1 MTRMRISPALALIL
15 PLLLW
20 GNPAANSQ
28 SRQEKKIVVEPKS
41 PRQGWLGVGIR
52 DMTKEEA
59 KDLQV
64 AAEEGALVT
73 DVTPDSP
80 ADKGG
85 IKKDD
90 IIVEFNGRAIYDG
103 DDLMKAVRRTKPGT
117 AAAVVVERKDGKKT
131 VQVTVG
137 KQKRGTWNLAFGA
150 PAPPLT
156 RKLRFFHST
165 QTSGMQLMDLNP
177 QLGEYFGAPDGKG
190 VLVEEVEKESEGAR
204 AGFKAGDV
212 ILRIGDEKIE
222 DLGDVADALEDLKEG
237 EKAPVEILRKGAR
250 QTLSLTIEDNDIS
263 GTGPLPP
270 GEGRALRKSLETLRE
285 NLGKIREEYGPQLR
299 ETMRELKRE
308 LRQKGNR
315 ERLELEHLRSLYSLP
330 STTI

>member
-1 MTRMRISPALALIL
+1 MARMRMSPALALIL

-20 GNPAANSQ
+20 GNSPANAQ
-28 SRQEKKIVVEPKS
+28 SRQEKKVIVEPKS

-52 DMTKEEA
+52 DMTKEQA

-64 AAEEGALVT
+64 TAEEGALVT

-90 IIVEFNGRAIYDG
+90 VIVEFNGRAIYDG

-117 AAAVVVERKDGKKT
+117 AAAVVVERKDGKKNI
-131 VQVTVG
+131 QVTVG

-150 PAPPLT
+150 PPLT
-156 RKLRFFHST
+156 RRLHFFHST
-165 QTSGMQLMDLNP
+165 RTGGLQLMDLNP
-177 QLGEYFGAPDGKG
+177 QLGEYFGTPEGKG
-190 VLVEEVEKESEGAR
+190 VLVEEVEKESEGAK

-222 DLGDVADALEDLKEG
+222 DLSDVTDALEDLKEG
-237 EKAPVEILRKGAR
+237 EKAPVEVLRKGSR
-250 QTLSLTIEDNDIS
+250 QTLSLTIEEDEIS

-270 GEGRALRKSLETLRE
+270 GTDRALRKSLETMRE

-299 ETMRELKRE
+299 ETMKELRRELKQR
-308 LRQKGNR
+308 GNR
-315 ERLELEHLRSLYSLP
+315 ERIELEHLRSLYSLP
-330 STTI
+330 STI